1 MSLDRM
7 LQEARDGENVVV
19 DDGWDQGRATFGGVV
34 GGILLARAES
44 VAGDPARELR
54 SAMVSFVAPV
64 DPGEVEVGAEVLRAG
79 KGVTQIHATL
89 RQQGAVA
96 GAMLASFGLERSSVL
111 DWESPDA
118 AAPSL
123 TAASAIDPLP
133 YVSGVTPGF
142 FGHVEMRIAEGTH
155 PFAGAQTPDLA
166 GWMRFTEPPAEFTT
180 AHLLTLTD
188 CWPPSVLSMLSGPG
202 AASTLSWTF
211 EPVAPSPP
219 GGDDPRAQWQY
230 EVLTDR
236 CSAGYAHTHARIWDE
251 HGTLRALSR
260 QTIAVFS

>member
-7 LQEARDGENVVV
+7 LEEARAGERVTV

-34 GGILLARAES
+34 GGILLARAEA
-44 VAGDPARELR
+44 VASDPGRELR

-64 DPGEVEVGAEVLRAG
+64 APGPTEVAAEVLRAG
-79 KGVTQIHATL
+79 KGVTQVQATL
-89 RQQGAVA
+89 RQDGAVA
-96 GAMLASFGLERSSVL
+96 GSMLASFGLERESSL
-111 DWESPDA
+111 EWEAPDA
-118 AAPSL
+118 AARTLLSPDDI
-123 TAASAIDPLP
+123 APLP
-133 YVSGVTPGF
+133 YVEGVTPGF

-166 GWMRFTEPPAEFTT
+166 GWMRFTDPPATFTT

-211 EPVAPSPP
+211 EPVAAGPP
-219 GGDDPRAQWQY
+219 EGDDPRAHWQY

-236 CSAGYAHTHARIWDE
+236 CSNGYAHTHARIWDA

-260 QTIAVFS
+260 QTIALYS